1 MCLAI
6 PGRLL
11 SMDGGE
17 GTIDY
22 GGLTRRAEL
31 CLVPDAKPGDRVL
44 VHAGFVIA
52 ILDPEEGQALEAL
65 VREIRLFAP
74 PPEIPSEGASHG

>member
-6 PGRLL
+6 PGRLI
-11 SMDGGE
+11 SIEGGE

-22 GGLTRRAEL
+22 DGVTRRVEL

-52 ILDPEEGQALEAL
+52 VLDPKEGLELEAL
-65 VREIRLFAP
+65 ARETRFFAP
-74 PPEIPSEGASHG
+74 QHDPSEGGGHG